1 MSRLWIPVTHQ
12 RANPTLRPFLLHG
25 QCFSVFLELSPA
37 IAGNALIPPN
47 VRAELCRNVK
57 GPTLTGSGL
66 LRPAIASPGQ
76 RKIGVRDRRALRI
89 ARARAQIAWGSSKGV
104 GRSGSHH

>member
-1 MSRLWIPVTHQ
+1 M
-12 RANPTLRPFLLHG
+12 ANASQFSSNYRPLLPATLSFRRM
-25 QCFSVFLELSPA
+25 C
-37 IAGNALIPPN
+37 ALN
-47 VRAELCRNVK
+47 YAEIVK